1 MPIHKRNRNFQNI
14 VSELDIQSVPTEYIQ
29 SLGLVCANGER
40 INFKGDDL
48 KKFPEGDL
56 VSGLIHLVEDNSDLT
71 SPVVDVEIVID
82 YAKLE
87 KEVNEK
93 TSQLLND
100 K

>member
-1 MPIHKRNRNFQNI
+1 MPIHKRDRNFQNI
-14 VSELDIQSVPTEYIQ
+14 VSELNIQSVPTEYIQ
-29 SLGLVCANGER
+29 SLGLICEDGTKV
-40 INFKGDDL
+40 NFKGSDL

-56 VSGLIHLVEDNSDLT
+56 VAGLIHLVEDSDDMG
-71 SPVVDVEIVID
+71 SPVVDVEIIID

-93 TSQLLND
+93 INTLLKD

>member
-1 MPIHKRNRNFQNI
+1 MPIHKRDRNFQNI
-14 VSELDIQSVPTEYIQ
+14 VSELDIHSVPTEYIQ
-29 SLGLVCANGER
+29 SLGLVCSNGER